1 MLISAEIGPSGIDRG
16 YFGPWQMCKQAYYGR
31 TKCGD
36 SISRFHPVGKSCVDF
51 KHLFFTSNENLTIKK
66 KLPILMYSCDIFC

>member
-1 MLISAEIGPSGIDRG
+1 MFITAEIGPSGIDRG

-36 SISRFHPVGKSCVDF
+36 SISRFHPVGESRDVLFGNLIDFCMSCE
-51 KHLFFTSNENLTIKK
+51 SY
-66 KLPILMYSCDIFC
+66 LMN